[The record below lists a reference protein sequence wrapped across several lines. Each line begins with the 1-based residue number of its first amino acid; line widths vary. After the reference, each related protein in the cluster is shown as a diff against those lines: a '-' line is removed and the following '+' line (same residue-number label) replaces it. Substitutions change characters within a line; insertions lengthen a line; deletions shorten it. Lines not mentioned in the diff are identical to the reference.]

1 MWVHCGSVKNVGY
14 MLMCGE
20 HWEAS
25 PSLLAEAGA
34 GMVTFN
40 FGCNH
45 ASDLDL
51 VCLDPF
57 QDFW

>member
-1 MWVHCGSVKNVGY
+1 
-14 MLMCGE
+14 MCGE